1 MPANILII
9 EDSEPL
15 AMMYQSYLIPTGH
28 HVQLAY
34 TGKAAQQALSQHK
47 FDVIMLD
54 VMLPD
59 INGMDLLA
67 SLPKEGRPQVVVL
80 TGHASQELAVQAIRL
95 GATDFLEKPVEADRF
110 RVTVNNAL
118 KIKSLTDTVV
128 DLQNTYQPKQFYD
141 LVGSSKPMQAVY
153 QVIENAASSKATVF
167 VMGESGTGKE
177 LCARALHHASPRSSH
192 NFIALN
198 CAAIPK
204 DLIESEIFGHVK
216 GAFTGATAS
225 REGAAG
231 LAHKGT
237 LFLDEICEM
246 DLNLQSK
253 LLRFIQT
260 GTFNKVGSEKL
271 EQVDVRF
278 VCATNRDPLAEVRAG
293 RFREDL
299 YYRLHVIPIYLPPL
313 RERGKDIIEIA
324 QFLFSKIA
332 KEEHKSYTGLSQ
344 ESERKLLK
352 HTWPGNVRELE
363 NLVRNTMVMSQGG
376 LIEPTMLNL
385 PEYAGAPHHS
395 GFSGHVA
402 SEPSTQNNAYV
413 LSGVEQVKPLWLME
427 KEYIEQVIELCED
440 NISKAAVLL
449 DVSPSTIYRK
459 IKSWNDMLLSS

>member
-1 MPANILII
+1 
-9 EDSEPL
+9 
-15 AMMYQSYLIPTGH
+15 
-28 HVQLAY
+28 
-34 TGKAAQQALSQHK
+34 
-47 FDVIMLD
+47 
-54 VMLPD
+54 
-59 INGMDLLA
+59 
-67 SLPKEGRPQVVVL
+67 
-80 TGHASQELAVQAIRL
+80 
-95 GATDFLEKPVEADRF
+95 
-110 RVTVNNAL
+110 
-118 KIKSLTDTVV
+118 
-128 DLQNTYQPKQFYD
+128 
-141 LVGSSKPMQAVY
+141 
-153 QVIENAASSKATVF
+153 
-167 VMGESGTGKE
+167 MGESGTGKE
-177 LCARALHHASPRSSH
+177 LCARALHNASPRNKH

-231 LAHKGT
+231 LANKGT

-278 VCATNRDPLAEVRAG
+278 VCATNRDPLAEVHAG

-299 YYRLHVIPIYLPPL
+299 YYRLHVIPINLPAL

-324 QFLFSKIA
+324 HFLFDKIA
-332 KEEHKSYTGLSQ
+332 KEEAKSFAGLSP
-344 ESERKLLK
+344 EAERKLLK
-352 HTWPGNVRELE
+352 HSWPGNVRELE
-363 NLVRNTMVMSQGG
+363 NLVRNTMVMSRGG
-376 LIEPTMLNL
+376 LIEPSVLNL
-385 PEYAGAPHHS
+385 PDHVGAISNNQFSQHVS
-395 GFSGHVA
+395 GD
-402 SEPSTQNNAYV
+402 QNAQNLAYV

-459 IKSWNDMLLSS
+459 IKSWNDMLLSN